1 MTTSVLVTR
10 PAGQAQGLL
19 DELSAAGF
27 GPVHHFPML
36 VLRPIEQLAP
46 EQHQHLL
53 ELDLYQHIIFISANA
68 VRFGL
73 ERIDDY
79 WPQLPTG
86 ISWYAI
92 GDTTAQLLRDRGLAP
107 LTPGESM
114 SSEGLLSLP
123 ELQSVEGQRV
133 LIVKGQGGRE
143 TLRQT
148 LDQRGA
154 RVDELACYSRNGP
167 QVPADSLLKLLSDGA
182 IDVAMISSGEGLV
195 NMLTLLSDQE
205 STKFKHIGLIV
216 PSARVAAK
224 AQQAGFNDVVTAAN
238 ASDAAMLQALQRWQ
252 AGD

>member
-19 DELSAAGF
+19 DALCAAGF

-36 VLRPIEQLAP
+36 VLEPLEQLAP

-53 ELDLYQHIIFISANA
+53 DLDLYQHVIFISANA

-73 ERIDDY
+73 ERVDEY
-79 WPQLPTG
+79 WPQLPIG
-86 ISWYAI
+86 INWYAI
-92 GDTTAQLLRDRGLAP
+92 GDTTARLLQERGLEAM
-107 LTPGESM
+107 TPGESM
-114 SSEGLLSLP
+114 SSEGLLSRP

-133 LIVKGQGGRE
+133 LVFKGQGGRE
-143 TLRQT
+143 TLRKT
-148 LDQRGA
+148 LVQRGA
-154 RVDELACYSRNGP
+154 RVDELACYRRTCP
-167 QVPADSLLKLLSDGA
+167 QISPELLPKLLLEQA
-182 IDVAMISSGEGLV
+182 IDVAMISSGEGLA
-195 NMLTLLSDQE
+195 NMLTLLSDEE
-205 STKFKHIGLIV
+205 STKFKDISLIV
-216 PSARVAAK
+216 PSARVAAM